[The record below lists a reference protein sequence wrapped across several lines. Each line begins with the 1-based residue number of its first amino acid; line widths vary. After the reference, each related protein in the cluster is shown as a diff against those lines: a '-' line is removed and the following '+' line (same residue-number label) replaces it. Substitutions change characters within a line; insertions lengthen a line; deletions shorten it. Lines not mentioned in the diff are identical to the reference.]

1 MKDTDYMALAVSLAE
16 RGRGWTNPNPVVG
29 AVLVKEGRII
39 GQGWHR
45 RLGGLHAEREALA
58 DCRESPEGAT
68 LYVTLEP
75 CCHQGRQPP
84 CTSAVLEAGVRRVV
98 VGSADPNPLVAG
110 KGLDLLRSHGVEVET
125 GVLQAECEALNRVF
139 FHYIR
144 TGRHYVTM
152 KYAMTLDGKIATRTG
167 ASQWITGE
175 EARQRVHRDR
185 HANAAI
191 LAGAGTVL
199 ADDPMLNC
207 RMEGGRKPLRIVC
220 DTRLRTPPGSR
231 IVRTAREIPTVL
243 AAGPVEPE
251 RAAPFEAAGCQVWS
265 LPLRGGSV
273 DLAALMDR
281 LGGAEIDS
289 VLLEGG
295 GTLNWAMLE
304 AGLVR
309 RGGADMSGG
318 AGVFVQARGRGSL
331 GFGLCENSGRATYL

>member
-84 CTSAVLEAGVRRVV
+84 CTSAVLEAGIRRVV

-125 GVLQAECEALNRVF
+125 GVLQAECDALNRVF

-144 TGRHYVTM
+144 TGRPYVTM

-191 LAGAGTVL
+191 LAAHPRTDPRFWPL
-199 ADDPMLNC
+199 APWS
-207 RMEGGRKPLRIVC
+207 RSGPRPLRRR
-220 DTRLRTPPGSR
+220 D
-231 IVRTAREIPTVL
+231 ARS
-243 AAGPVEPE
+243 GPCP
-251 RAAPFEAAGCQVWS
+251 
-265 LPLRGGSV
+265 
-273 DLAALMDR
+273 
-281 LGGAEIDS
+281 
-289 VLLEGG
+289 
-295 GTLNWAMLE
+295 
-304 AGLVR
+304 
-309 RGGADMSGG
+309 
-318 AGVFVQARGRGSL
+318 
-331 GFGLCENSGRATYL
+331 